1 MSRSKASAVKSKPR
15 SVTVSNVEKDFF
27 SKVPAED
34 RVLLNDADRK
44 DVAKR
49 HADMAAHRKSGKGI
63 IQVGIMGTGAKA
75 RTVIDIVNEDMS
87 FLVDSVAA
95 EIVRHGKVISLLL
108 HPILQG
114 AKGLESH
121 MHIALDTV
129 LTQAMMDDLAA
140 SLECVL
146 RDVRAATSE
155 WRAVRDKVKECQP
168 ALRLAPPSWPENDP
182 EEFTAFLD
190 YIYNDNFTLLGCRA
204 YKFARGKTTIVK
216 DSGLGLLN
224 ENIVPPYIGEGGND
238 GLPVDLLLANNE
250 LPPLLVTKLGKKST
264 VHRAVPLD
272 AITVRQF
279 DRNGNVTGA
288 YLFIGLFTSVTYS
301 RSIDDIPYLRRKAN
315 VVMERSGFKPGSHDY
330 KALRHILEKYPR
342 DEIFQ
347 IKLPRLLKTSLSILS
362 LQERQRIAL
371 YTRKDVFKRFI
382 SCLVYVPR
390 DRYDTRL
397 RVKLGQIL
405 EAEFKGTCGNFY
417 TTLDDSPLA
426 RVMYIIN
433 IGPGS
438 VTEYR
443 TSTIEAKLQEAG
455 RLWSEKL
462 TDALQSRLDDDQ
474 AITAIVQHY
483 GHAFPV
489 GYQETYKPKQT
500 LHDIAKIDDALSGE
514 RLALDLYKDYTC
526 ETHQVRLKMY
536 HKDKPIVLS
545 DVLPLLENM
554 GLRTVSELPFAVKPG
569 DGDQTVWIH
578 DFSLDMKDGHAPAFD
593 KKAVETKAKF
603 EEAFTRIWY
612 GDMENDS
619 LNRLVLSAGLDYRD
633 ITVMRA
639 YVRYLRQTANPF
651 GKLYI
656 ETALTKH
663 PFISRLIIDLFKAW
677 FDPAKQK
684 ESAAR
689 GVSLNKAIEDALQHV
704 DSLDEDR
711 ILRSVCGLV
720 NATLRTNFFQKDE
733 DGKPKEW
740 LSLKLNSHAISDLPE
755 PKPFREIFVY
765 SPRVEAVH
773 LRSDWISRGGIRWS
787 DRHEDFRTEVLGLMK
802 TQQVKNA
809 VIVPMGAKGGFVVKQ
824 PPKEGGRPA
833 YLKEGVECYKIFVR
847 GMLDITDNS
856 KGGKVIPPKNV
867 VRRDQDDPYL
877 VVAADKGTASYSD
890 TANALSIE
898 YGHWLGDAFA
908 SGGSAGYDHKGMGIT
923 ARGAWESVK
932 RHFREM
938 GRDIQKEPF
947 TVIGVGDMAGD
958 VYGNGMLLSPHI
970 NLIGT
975 FNHMHIFIDPAPDAA
990 VTFKERQR
998 LFREVKGW
1006 DAYNE
1011 KLLSKG
1017 GRIYSRS
1024 EKSLTLTPEI
1034 RKLYDIDK
1042 DKVSPP
1048 ELIQAMLR
1056 KDVDLLWFGGI
1067 GTYIKATAETHGE
1080 VGDKGNDALRVNACD
1095 IKAAVI
1101 GEGANLAL
1109 TQNARVEL
1117 GLKGVRLNADFIDN
1131 SGGVDSSDH
1140 EVNIK
1145 ILMTDIMTSG
1155 KHSMDTPRRNKLLAG
1170 MTDEVASLV
1179 LRHNYQ
1185 QTQGISL
1192 MEMQAADQV
1201 AAHIAL
1207 MHDLERTA
1215 NLDRKLD
1222 GLPADQALLD
1232 RQREGKGLTRPELSM
1247 LQAYAKIQFAR
1258 DLLATDIPDHAD
1270 MQDDWLVDYFPQPLR
1285 KPYRTEIL
1293 RHRLRREIVA
1303 TNLSF
1308 QMINRM
1314 GPTFVDSMIA
1324 RTGASSADVARAWI
1338 IVVNAFCLQD
1348 LWADIEALDG
1358 KVSGQVQLAALREIS
1373 RTAERETLWFLTR
1386 LGRKPDIKRDA
1397 SFRDGILDYVKN
1409 IENVMTPRRRE
1420 LIDART
1426 AELLQDGLPKDMAR
1440 RIATIPM
1447 LGAACDVIRIGNEC
1461 KTDVVTTARTYFE
1474 VGEYFRTS
1482 PMRAKARALRSD
1494 DRWAAEVISNV
1505 VDRLYDVQSALTIRV
1520 LKDQAK
1526 GSKAKAGKK
1535 DTISLLT
1542 AWLNTRGLEIT
1553 NIEQILLDVEKT
1565 TVPEISML
1573 IVAEQR
1579 IRSLVEA

>member
-1 MSRSKASAVKSKPR
+1 MPKSPATKAPKNKTKAASAPP
-15 SVTVSNVEKDFF
+15 NVEKEFF
-27 SKVPAED
+27 AKVPAED
-34 RVLLNDADRK
+34 RILLSDADRK
-44 DVAKR
+44 AVAKL
-49 HADMAAHRKSGKGI
+49 HGGMAERRKGNKGLVEIAVMGSGPKS
-63 IQVGIMGTGAKA
+63 
-75 RTVIDIVNEDMS
+75 RTVIDIVNDDMA

-95 EIVRHGKVISLLL
+95 EIVRHGKVITLLL

-114 AKGLESH
+114 AKGPQSH
-121 MHIALDTV
+121 MHIELDTV
-129 LTQAMMDDLAA
+129 LTQAMMDSLKSDLE
-140 SLECVL
+140 SVL

-155 WRAVRDKVKECQP
+155 WPKIRQKVKDCQD

-182 EEFTAFLD
+182 DEFTAFLD
-190 YIYNDNFTLLGCRA
+190 YVYNDNFTLLGCRE
-204 YKFARGKTTIVK
+204 YRFARGKTSAVEG
-216 DSGLGLLN
+216 SGLGLLN
-224 ENIVPPYIGEGGND
+224 DKIIPPYIAEGGSD
-238 GLPVDLLLANNE
+238 GLPVDLLLANSE

-272 AITVRQF
+272 AIAVRQF
-279 DRNGNVTGA
+279 DKNGNVIGA
-288 YLFIGLFTSVTYS
+288 ILFIGLFTSVTYS

-315 VVMERSGFKPGSHDY
+315 VVMQESGFKPGSHDY

-342 DEIFQ
+342 DELFQ
-347 IKLPRLLKTSLSILS
+347 IKLPRLLKTAKSILS

-371 YTRKDVFKRFI
+371 YSRKDVFNRFI

-405 EAEFKGTCGNFY
+405 EQEFKGVIGSFY

-426 RVMYIIN
+426 RVMFIIN
-433 IGPGS
+433 IDENS
-438 VTEYR
+438 ITEYKS
-443 TSTIEAKLQEAG
+443 STIEAKLQEAG

-462 TDALQSRLDDDQ
+462 TDALQAKIDDDQ
-474 AITAIVQHY
+474 AITIIVNRY
-483 GHAFPV
+483 GNAFPIN
-489 GYQETYKPKQT
+489 YQETYKPKQT
-500 LHDIAKIDDALSGE
+500 LHDITKVEDALTGP
-514 RLALDLYKDYTC
+514 RLTLDLYKDYTC
-526 ETHQVRLKMY
+526 APYQVRLKMY
-536 HKDKPIVLS
+536 HKTTPIVLS

-554 GLRTVSELPFAVKPG
+554 GLRTISEIPFSVQPEG
-569 DGDQTVWIH
+569 SDESVWVH

-593 KKAVETKAKF
+593 KRATETKAKF
-603 EEAFTRIWY
+603 EDAFIRIWY
-612 GDMENDS
+612 GEMENDT
-619 LNRLVLSAGLDYRD
+619 LNRLVLSAGLDWRD
-633 ITVMRA
+633 ITVMRS
-639 YVRYLRQTANPF
+639 YVRYLRQTATPF
-651 GKLYI
+651 GKFYI
-656 ETALTKH
+656 ESALTKH
-663 PFISRLIIDLFKAW
+663 PFISRLIIDLFKAY
-677 FDPAKQK
+677 FDPSKQK
-684 ESAAR
+684 EAAKKT
-689 GVSLNKAIEDALQHV
+689 VSLNQAIEDALQHV

-711 ILRSVCGLV
+711 ILRSVWGLV
-720 NATLRTNFFQKDE
+720 NATLRTNFYQKDE
-733 DGKPKEW
+733 KGEPKSW

-787 DRHEDFRTEVLGLMK
+787 DRHEDFRTEILGLMK
-802 TQQVKNA
+802 TQQVKNS

-833 YLKEGVECYKIFVR
+833 YLQEGVECYKIFVR

-867 VRRDQDDPYL
+867 VRRDTDDPYL

-908 SGGSAGYDHKGMGIT
+908 SGGSAGYDHKKMGIT
-923 ARGAWESVK
+923 ARGGWESVK

-938 GRDIQKEPF
+938 GTDIQKEPF
-947 TVIGVGDMAGD
+947 TVMGVGDMAGD

-975 FNHMHIFIDPAPDAA
+975 FNHMHIFIDPTPDAA
-990 VTFKERQR
+990 VSFKERER
-998 LFREVKGW
+998 LFKEVKGW

-1017 GRIYSRS
+1017 GRIYNRS
-1024 EKSLTLTPEI
+1024 EKSLALTPEI
-1034 RKLYDIDK
+1034 RKLYNIDK

-1056 KDVDLLWFGGI
+1056 KEVDLLWFGGI
-1067 GTYIKATAETHGE
+1067 GTYIKATNEGHSD
-1080 VGDKGNDALRVNACD
+1080 VGDKGNDSLRVNASD
-1095 IKAAVI
+1095 IKAKVI

-1117 GLKGVRLNADFIDN
+1117 GLRGIRLNADFIDN

-1145 ILMTDIMTSG
+1145 ILMTDIMAG
-1155 KHSMDTPRRNKLLAG
+1155 KHGMDTPKRNKLLAS
-1170 MTDEVASLV
+1170 MTEEVAGLV

-1185 QTQGISL
+1185 QTQGLSL
-1192 MEMQAADQV
+1192 MELQAPDQV
-1201 AAHIAL
+1201 PAHIGL
-1207 MHDLERTA
+1207 MHDLEHTA

-1222 GLPADQALLD
+1222 GLPSDQVLID
-1232 RQREGKGLTRPELSM
+1232 RQRDGKGLTRPELSM
-1247 LQAYAKIQFAR
+1247 LQAYAKIQFTR
-1258 DLLATDIPDHAD
+1258 DLMATDIPDHAD
-1270 MQDDWLVDYFPQPLR
+1270 MQDDWLINYFPQPLR

-1293 RHRLRREIVA
+1293 RHRLRREIIA

-1308 QMINRM
+1308 QLVNRM

-1324 RTGASSADVARAWI
+1324 KTGASSADVARAWI
-1338 IVVNAFCLQD
+1338 IVVNAFGLQD
-1348 LWADIEALDG
+1348 LWAEIEALDG
-1358 KVSGQVQLAALREIS
+1358 KVSGQVQLSALREIS

-1397 SFRDGILDYVKN
+1397 SFRDGILDYVKH
-1409 IENVMTPRRRE
+1409 IENVMTPKRRE
-1420 LIDART
+1420 MIDHRT
-1426 AELLQDGLPKDMAR
+1426 AELLSDGLPKDMAR

-1461 KTDVVTTARTYFE
+1461 KTDIVTTALTYFE
-1474 VGEYFRTS
+1474 VGEYFRIS

-1505 VDRLYDVQSALTIRV
+1505 VDRLYDVQTVLTIRV
-1520 LKDQAK
+1520 LKDSGTVK
-1526 GSKAKAGKK
+1526 SSKK
-1535 DTISLLT
+1535 DTVSLLT
-1542 AWLNTRGLEIT
+1542 AWLNKRSTEIA
-1553 NIEQILLDVEKT
+1553 NVEQILLDIEKT
-1565 TVPEISML
+1565 AVPEISML

>member
-1 MSRSKASAVKSKPR
+1 MSKAKASVAKSKPKAL
-15 SVTVSNVEKDFF
+15 TVSNIEKDFF
-27 SKVPAED
+27 TKVPAED
-34 RVLLNDADRK
+34 RLLLNDADRK
-44 DVAKR
+44 SVAKL
-49 HADMAAHRKSGKGI
+49 HADMATRRKGNKGLV
-63 IQVGIMGTGAKA
+63 QVTVMGTGPKA
-75 RTVIDIVNEDMS
+75 RTVIDIVNDDMA

-95 EIVRHGKVISLLL
+95 EIVRHGKVIALLL

-114 AKGLESH
+114 DKGAQSH
-121 MHIALDTV
+121 MHIELSTV
-129 LTQAMMDDLAA
+129 LTQAMMDELARDLE
-140 SLECVL
+140 SVL
-146 RDVRAATSE
+146 RDVRAATSQ
-155 WRAVRDKVKECQP
+155 WHAIRDKVKECQS

-190 YIYNDNFTLLGCRA
+190 YIYNDNFTLLGARE
-204 YKFARGKTTIVK
+204 YKFARGKTSIVEG
-216 DSGLGLLN
+216 SGLGLLN
-224 ENIVPPYIGEGGND
+224 DKIIPPYITEGGSE

-272 AITVRQF
+272 AIAVRQF
-279 DRNGNVTGA
+279 DKNGNVTGA

-301 RSIDDIPYLRRKAN
+301 RSIEDIPYLRRKAN
-315 VVMERSGFKPGSHDY
+315 VVMEESRFKPGSHDY

-342 DEIFQ
+342 DELFQ
-347 IKLPRLLKTSLSILS
+347 IKLPRLLKTATSILS

-371 YTRKDVFKRFI
+371 YTRKDVFNRFI

-397 RVKLGQIL
+397 RVKLGEIL
-405 EAEFKGTCGNFY
+405 EQEFKGSCGNFY

-433 IGPGS
+433 IDENS
-438 VTEYR
+438 VTEYK
-443 TSTIEAKLQEAG
+443 SSDIEGKLQEAG

-462 TDALQSRLDDDQ
+462 TGALQSKLDDDQ
-474 AITAIVQHY
+474 SITAIVGHY
-483 GHAFPV
+483 GHAFPIS
-489 GYQETYKPKQT
+489 YQEAYLPKQT
-500 LHDIAKIDDALSGE
+500 LHDITKIDDALTE
-514 RLALDLYKDYTC
+514 NRLSLDLYKDYTC
-526 ETHQVRLKMY
+526 EPHQVRLKMY
-536 HKDKPIVLS
+536 NKDTPIVLS

-569 DGDQTVWIH
+569 NGEQTVWIH

-593 KKAVETKAKF
+593 KKAVETKAHF
-603 EEAFTRIWY
+603 EEAFTRVWY

-619 LNRLVLSAGLDYRD
+619 LNKLILSAGLDYRD

-663 PFISRLIIDLFKAW
+663 PFISRLIVDLFKAY
-677 FDPAKQK
+677 FDPSKAKD
-684 ESAAR
+684 SAKKGAS
-689 GVSLNKAIEDALQHV
+689 VNQAIEEALQRV

-711 ILRSVCGLV
+711 ILRSVTGLV
-720 NATLRTNFFQKDE
+720 NNTLRTNFFQMDE
-733 DGKPKEW
+733 NGEPKAW
-740 LSLKLNSHAISDLPE
+740 LSLKLNSHGIADLPE

-802 TQQVKNA
+802 TQQVKNS

-890 TANALSIE
+890 TANALSLE

-923 ARGAWESVK
+923 ARGGWESVK

-938 GRDIQKEPF
+938 GKDIQKEPF

-975 FNHMHIFIDPAPDAA
+975 FNHMHIFIDPTPDAA
-990 VTFKERQR
+990 ATFKERQR
-998 LFREVKGW
+998 LFKEVKGW
-1006 DAYNE
+1006 EAYNE

-1024 EKSLTLTPEI
+1024 EKSLSLTPEI
-1034 RKLYDIDK
+1034 RKLYNIDK

-1080 VGDKGNDALRVNACD
+1080 VGDKANDSLRVNAGD
-1095 IKAAVI
+1095 INAKVI
-1101 GEGANLAL
+1101 GEGANLGI

-1145 ILMTDIMTSG
+1145 ILMTDIMAG
-1155 KHSMDTPRRNKLLAG
+1155 KHGMDTPKRNKLLAS
-1170 MTDEVASLV
+1170 MTDEVAHLV

-1192 MEMQAADQV
+1192 MEMQALDQV
-1201 AAHIAL
+1201 GAHINL
-1207 MHDLERTA
+1207 MHTLKRTD

-1222 GLPADQALLD
+1222 GLPKDEELLE
-1232 RQREGKGLTRPELSM
+1232 RQREGKGLVRPEISM
-1247 LQAYAKIQFAR
+1247 LQAYAKIRFTR

-1270 MQDDWLVDYFPQPLR
+1270 MQDDWLVNYFPQPLR

-1293 RHRLRREIVA
+1293 RHRLHREIIA

-1308 QMINRM
+1308 QLINRM

-1324 RTGASSADVARAWI
+1324 KTGASTADVARAWI
-1338 IVVNAFCLQD
+1338 IVVNAFGLQK
-1348 LWADIEALDG
+1348 LWAEIEALDG
-1358 KVSGQVQLAALREIS
+1358 KVSGQVQLAALREIA

-1397 SFRDGILDYVKN
+1397 SFGDGILDYVKN
-1409 IENVMTPRRRE
+1409 IENVMTPKRRE
-1420 LIDART
+1420 MIDNRT

-1447 LGAACDVIRIGNEC
+1447 LGAACDVIRIANEC
-1461 KTDVVTTARTYFE
+1461 KTDVVTTALTYFE
-1474 VGEYFRTS
+1474 VGEYFRVS

-1526 GSKAKAGKK
+1526 GGSKAKAGKK

-1542 AWLNTRGLEIT
+1542 AWLDTRGPEIT
-1553 NIEQILLDVEKT
+1553 NIEQVLLDVEKT

>member
-1 MSRSKASAVKSKPR
+1 MSKAKASVAKSKTP
-15 SVTVSNVEKDFF
+15 TAANIEKDFF
-27 SKVPAED
+27 TKVPAED
-34 RVLLNDADRK
+34 RLLLNDADRK
-44 DVAKR
+44 SVAKR
-49 HADMAAHRKSGKGI
+49 HADMAARRKGNKGLV
-63 IQVGIMGTGAKA
+63 QVGVMGAGAKA
-75 RTVIDIVNEDMS
+75 RTVIDIVNDDMA

-95 EIVRHGKVISLLL
+95 EIVRHGKVIALLL

-114 AKGLESH
+114 TKGAQSH

-129 LTQAMMDDLAA
+129 LTQAMMDDLAND
-140 SLECVL
+140 LENTL

-155 WRAVRDKVKECQP
+155 WHAIRDKVKECQA

-190 YIYNDNFTLLGCRA
+190 YIYNDNFTLLGARA
-204 YKFARGKTTIVK
+204 YKFARGKTVAVE

-224 ENIVPPYIGEGGND
+224 DKIIPPYITEGGSD

-272 AITVRQF
+272 AIAVRQF
-279 DRNGNVTGA
+279 DKNGNVTGA

-301 RSIDDIPYLRRKAN
+301 RSIEDIPYLRRKAN
-315 VVMERSGFKPGSHDY
+315 VVMEESGFKSGTHDY

-342 DEIFQ
+342 DELFQ
-347 IKLPRLLKTSLSILS
+347 IKLPRLLKTATSILS

-371 YTRKDVFKRFI
+371 YTRKDVFNRFI
-382 SCLVYVPR
+382 SCLVYIPR

-397 RVKLGQIL
+397 RVKLGKIL
-405 EAEFKGTCGNFY
+405 EQEFKGVCGNFY

-433 IGPGS
+433 IDENS
-438 VTEYR
+438 VTEYK
-443 TSTIEAKLQEAG
+443 STAIEEKLQEAG

-462 TDALQSRLDDDQ
+462 TDALQSKLDNDQ

-483 GHAFPV
+483 GHAFPLS
-489 GYQETYKPKQT
+489 YQEAYLPKQT
-500 LHDIAKIDDALSGE
+500 LHDITKIDDTLNE
-514 RLALDLYKDYTC
+514 NRLMLDLYKDYTC
-526 ETHQVRLKMY
+526 EPQQVRLKIY
-536 HKDKPIVLS
+536 NKDTPIVLS

-569 DGDQTVWIH
+569 DGEQTVWIH
-578 DFSLDMKDGHAPAFD
+578 DFSLYMKDGHAPAFD
-593 KKAVETKAKF
+593 KKAVETKAHF

-619 LNRLVLSAGLDYRD
+619 LNKLILSAGLDYRD

-663 PFISRLIIDLFKAW
+663 PFISRLVVDLFKAY
-677 FDPAKQK
+677 FDPAKAK
-684 ESAAR
+684 EAEKKSAA
-689 GVSLNKAIEDALQHV
+689 LNSAIEEALQRV
-704 DSLDEDR
+704 ESLDEDR
-711 ILRSVCGLV
+711 ILRSVTGLV

-733 DGKPKEW
+733 NGAPKTW
-740 LSLKLNSHAISDLPE
+740 LSLKLNSHAIHDLPE

-802 TQQVKNA
+802 TQQVKNS

-856 KGGKVIPPKNV
+856 VGGKVIPPKNV

-890 TANALSIE
+890 TANALSLE

-923 ARGAWESVK
+923 ARGGWESVK

-938 GRDIQKEPF
+938 GKDIQKEAF

-975 FNHMHIFIDPAPDAA
+975 FNHMHIFIDPTPDAA
-990 VTFKERQR
+990 ATFKERQR
-998 LFREVKGW
+998 LFKDVKGW
-1006 DAYNE
+1006 EAYNE

-1067 GTYIKATAETHGE
+1067 GTYIKATTETHGE
-1080 VGDKGNDALRVNACD
+1080 VGDKGNDSLRVNAAD
-1095 IKAAVI
+1095 INAKVI

-1145 ILMTDIMTSG
+1145 ILMTDIMSG
-1155 KHSMDTPRRNKLLAG
+1155 KHGMDTGKRNKLLAS

-1192 MEMQAADQV
+1192 MEMQAHDQ
-1201 AAHIAL
+1201 AGAHINL
-1207 MHDLERTA
+1207 MHTLKRTD

-1222 GLPADQALLD
+1222 GLPSDDALLA
-1232 RQREGKGLTRPELSM
+1232 RQREGHGLVRPEISM
-1247 LQAYAKIQFAR
+1247 LQAYAKIRFTR

-1270 MQDDWLVDYFPQPLR
+1270 MQDDWLVNYFPHPLR

-1293 RHRLRREIVA
+1293 RHRLRREIIA

-1308 QMINRM
+1308 QLINRM

-1324 RTGASSADVARAWI
+1324 KTGASTADVARAWI
-1338 IVVNAFCLQD
+1338 IVVNAFGLQK
-1348 LWADIEALDG
+1348 LWAEIEALDG
-1358 KVSGQVQLAALREIS
+1358 KVSGQVQLSALREIS

-1397 SFRDGILDYVKN
+1397 SFGAGILDYVKN
-1409 IENVMTPRRRE
+1409 IENVMTPKRRSM
-1420 LIDART
+1420 IDSRT
-1426 AELLQDGLPKDMAR
+1426 SELLQDGLPKDMAR

-1447 LGAACDVIRIGNEC
+1447 LGAACDVIRIANEC
-1461 KTDVVTTARTYFE
+1461 KADIVTTALTYFE

-1520 LKDQAK
+1520 LKDRLK
-1526 GSKAKAGKK
+1526 GGKSGAGRKE
-1535 DTISLLT
+1535 IVSLLT
-1542 AWLNTRGLEIT
+1542 QWLNTRSAEIAS
-1553 NIEQILLDVEKT
+1553 IEQVLLDVEKT

>member
-1 MSRSKASAVKSKPR
+1 MPKSSATKSKSSALSP
-15 SVTVSNVEKDFF
+15 SNIEKDFF

-34 RVLLNDADRK
+34 RVRLNEADRK
-44 DVAKR
+44 AVAKL
-49 HADMAAHRKSGKGI
+49 HADMAARRKSGKGLVEI
-63 IQVGIMGTGAKA
+63 STMGAGTKA
-75 RTVIDIVNEDMS
+75 RTVIDIVNDDMA

-95 EIVRHGKVISLLL
+95 EIVRHSKIIILLL

-114 AKGLESH
+114 AKNPQSH
-121 MHIALDTV
+121 MHIELDTV
-129 LTQAMMDDLAA
+129 LTHAMMDELKSDL
-140 SLECVL
+140 ERVL

-155 WRAVRDKVKECQP
+155 WPEIREKVKECQA
-168 ALRLAPPSWPENDP
+168 ALRMAPPSWPENDP
-182 EEFTAFLD
+182 DEFTAFLD
-190 YIYNDNFTLLGCRA
+190 YVYNDNFTLLGCRE
-204 YKFARGKTTIVK
+204 YKFSRGKTTIVEG
-216 DSGLGLLN
+216 SGLGLLN
-224 ENIVPPYIGEGGND
+224 DKIVPPYIGEGGSD
-238 GLPVDLLLANNE
+238 GLPVDLLLANSE
-250 LPPLLVTKLGKKST
+250 LPPLLVTKLGKRST

-272 AITVRQF
+272 AIAVRQF
-279 DRNGNVTGA
+279 DKHGA
-288 YLFIGLFTSVTYS
+288 VVGAHLFIGLFTSVTYS

-315 VVMERSGFKPGSHDY
+315 VVMEESGFKPGSHDY

-342 DEIFQ
+342 DELFQ
-347 IKLPRLLKTSLSILS
+347 IKLPRLLKTAKSILS

-371 YTRKDVFKRFI
+371 YNRKDVFNRFI

-405 EAEFKGTCGNFY
+405 EQEFKGTIGSFY

-433 IGPGS
+433 IGPDS
-438 VTEYR
+438 ITDYK
-443 TSTIEAKLQEAG
+443 SMNIEQKLQEAG

-462 TDALQSRLDDDQ
+462 TDALQKKIDDDQ
-474 AITAIVQHY
+474 AITAIVNRY

-489 GYQETYKPKQT
+489 GYQEAYLPKQT
-500 LHDIAKIDDALSGE
+500 LHDITKIEDALAGT
-514 RLALDLYKDYTC
+514 RLTLDLYKDYTC
-526 ETHQVRLKMY
+526 APYQVRLKMY
-536 HKDKPIVLS
+536 HKGTPIVLS

-554 GLRTVSELPFAVKPG
+554 GLRTISELPFSVKPAG
-569 DGDQTVWIH
+569 SDEMVWIH

-593 KKAVETKAKF
+593 KRAVETKKKF
-603 EEAFTRIWY
+603 EDAFIRVWY
-612 GDMENDS
+612 GEMENDS
-619 LNRLVLSAGLDYRD
+619 LNRLVLSAGLDWRD

-663 PFISRLIIDLFKAW
+663 PFISRLIIDLFKAY

-684 ESAAR
+684 ESAAK
-689 GVSLNKAIEDALQHV
+689 GASINQAIEEALQRV

-720 NATLRTNFFQKDE
+720 NATLRTNFYQKDE
-733 DGKPKEW
+733 NGEPKSW
-740 LSLKLNSHAISDLPE
+740 LSVKLNSHQIVDLPE

-787 DRHEDFRTEVLGLMK
+787 DRHEDFRTEILGLMK
-802 TQQVKNA
+802 TQQVKNS

-824 PPKEGGRPA
+824 PPKEGGRAA
-833 YLKEGVECYKIFVR
+833 YLQEGVECYKIFVR

-867 VRRDQDDPYL
+867 VRRDTDDPYL

-908 SGGSAGYDHKGMGIT
+908 SGGSAGYDHKKMGIT

-938 GRDIQKEPF
+938 GKDIQKEPF

-975 FNHMHIFIDPAPDAA
+975 FNHMHIFIDPTPDAA
-990 VTFKERQR
+990 SSFKERER
-998 LFREVKGW
+998 LFKEVKGW
-1006 DAYNE
+1006 DAYDE
-1011 KLLSKG
+1011 KKLSKG
-1017 GRIYSRS
+1017 GRIYNRS
-1024 EKSLTLTPEI
+1024 EKSLALTPEI
-1034 RKLYDIDK
+1034 RKLYGIDK

-1048 ELIQAMLR
+1048 ELIQAML
-1056 KDVDLLWFGGI
+1056 KKQVDLMWFGGI
-1067 GTYIKATAETHGE
+1067 GTYVKATAETHAE
-1080 VGDKGNDALRVNACD
+1080 VGDKGNDALRINASD
-1095 IKAAVI
+1095 LNASVI

-1109 TQNARVEL
+1109 TQRARVEL
-1117 GLKGVRLNADFIDN
+1117 GLRGVRLNADFIDN

-1155 KHSMDTPRRNKLLAG
+1155 KHSMDTPKRNKLLAS
-1170 MTDEVASLV
+1170 MTEEVAGLV

-1185 QTQGISL
+1185 QTQGLSL
-1192 MEMQAADQV
+1192 MELQAPDQV
-1201 AAHIAL
+1201 PAHIGL
-1207 MHDLERTA
+1207 MHDLDRTA

-1222 GLPADQALLD
+1222 GLPSDEELTA
-1232 RQREGKGLTRPELSM
+1232 RQRDGKGLTRPELSM
-1247 LQAYAKIQFAR
+1247 LQAYAKIQFTR
-1258 DLLATDIPDHAD
+1258 DLMATDIPDHAD
-1270 MQDDWLVDYFPQPLR
+1270 MQDDWLVRYFPQPLQ

-1293 RHRLRREIVA
+1293 RHRLRREIIA

-1308 QMINRM
+1308 QLINRM

-1324 RTGASSADVARAWI
+1324 KTGASSADVARAWI
-1338 IVVNAFCLQD
+1338 IVANAFGLQD
-1348 LWADIEALDG
+1348 LWAEIEALDG
-1358 KVSGQVQLAALREIS
+1358 KVSGQVQLSALREIS

-1409 IENVMTPRRRE
+1409 IENVMTPKRRE
-1420 LIDART
+1420 LIDTRT
-1426 AELLQDGLPKDMAR
+1426 AELLKDGLPKDMAR

-1461 KTDVVTTARTYFE
+1461 KTDIVTTALTYFE
-1474 VGEYFRTS
+1474 VGEYFRIS

-1505 VDRLYDVQSALTIRV
+1505 VDRLYDVQTALTIRI
-1520 LKDQAK
+1520 LKDSVK
-1526 GSKAKAGKK
+1526 PKPGKK
-1535 DTISLLT
+1535 DAVSLLT
-1542 AWLNTRGLEIT
+1542 HWLNSRGSEIA
-1553 NIEQILLDVEKT
+1553 NVEQVLLDVEKT

-1579 IRSLVEA
+1579 IRSLVET

>member
-1 MSRSKASAVKSKPR
+1 MSKAKASVAKSKPKTL
-15 SVTVSNVEKDFF
+15 TVANIEKDFF
-27 SKVPAED
+27 TKVPAED
-34 RVLLNDADRK
+34 RLRLNDADRK
-44 DVAKR
+44 SVAKQ
-49 HADMAAHRKSGKGI
+49 HADMAARRKAQKGLV
-63 IQVGIMGTGAKA
+63 QVSVLGTGAKA
-75 RTVIDIVNEDMS
+75 RTVIDIVNDDMA

-95 EIVRHGKVISLLL
+95 EIVRHGKVIALLL
-108 HPILQG
+108 HPILQS
-114 AKGLESH
+114 AKGAQSH
-121 MHIALDTV
+121 MHIELDTV
-129 LTQAMMDDLAA
+129 LTQAMMDELSRDLE
-140 SLECVL
+140 SVL
-146 RDVRAATSE
+146 RDVRAATTE
-155 WRAVRDKVKECQP
+155 WRAIRDKIKECQ
-168 ALRLAPPSWPENDP
+168 AGLRLAPPSWPENDP

-190 YIYNDNFTLLGCRA
+190 YIYNDNFTLLGARE
-204 YKFARGKTTIVK
+204 YKFARGKTIVAEG
-216 DSGLGLLN
+216 SGLGLLN
-224 ENIVPPYIGEGGND
+224 DKIIPPYITEGGVD

-272 AITVRQF
+272 AIAVRQF
-279 DRNGNVTGA
+279 DKNGNVTGA
-288 YLFIGLFTSVTYS
+288 HLFIGLFTSVTYS
-301 RSIDDIPYLRRKAN
+301 RSIEDIPYLRRKAN
-315 VVMERSGFKPGSHDY
+315 VVMEESGFKPGSHDY

-342 DEIFQ
+342 DELFQ
-347 IKLPRLLKTSLSILS
+347 IKLPRLLKTATSILS

-371 YTRKDVFKRFI
+371 YTRKDVFNRFI

-397 RVKLGQIL
+397 RVRLGEIL
-405 EAEFKGTCGNFY
+405 EQEFKGSCGNFY

-426 RVMYIIN
+426 RVMYSIN
-433 IGPGS
+433 IDENS
-438 VTEYR
+438 VTEYK
-443 TSTIEAKLQEAG
+443 SSDVEGKLQEAG

-462 TDALQSRLDDDQ
+462 TDALQSKLDDDQ

-483 GHAFPV
+483 GHAFPI
-489 GYQETYKPKQT
+489 GYQEAYKPKQT
-500 LHDIAKIDDALSGE
+500 LHDISKIDDALTQD
-514 RLALDLYKDYTC
+514 RLSLDLYKDYSC
-526 ETHQVRLKMY
+526 EPHQVRLKMY
-536 HKDKPIVLS
+536 NKGTPIVLS

-569 DGDQTVWIH
+569 NGEQTVWIH

-593 KKAVETKAKF
+593 KKAVETKAHF
-603 EEAFTRIWY
+603 EDAFTRIWY

-619 LNRLVLSAGLDYRD
+619 LNKLILSAGLDYRD

-663 PFISRLIIDLFKAW
+663 PFISRLIVDLFKAY
-677 FDPAKQK
+677 FDPSKAKD
-684 ESAAR
+684 AAKK
-689 GVSLNKAIEDALQHV
+689 GASINQAIEEALQRV

-711 ILRSVCGLV
+711 ILRSVTGLV

-733 DGKPKEW
+733 NGEPKTW

-802 TQQVKNA
+802 TQQVKNS

-824 PPKEGGRPA
+824 PPKDGGRPA
-833 YLKEGVECYKIFVR
+833 YLKEGLECYKIFIR

-856 KGGKVIPPKNV
+856 KGGKIIPPKNV

-877 VVAADKGTASYSD
+877 VAAADKGTASYSD
-890 TANALSIE
+890 TANALSLE

-938 GRDIQKEPF
+938 GKDIQKEPF

-975 FNHMHIFIDPAPDAA
+975 FNHMHIFIDPTPDAA
-990 VTFKERQR
+990 ATFKERQR
-998 LFREVKGW
+998 LFKEIKGW

-1017 GRIYSRS
+1017 GRIYNRA

-1034 RKLYDIDK
+1034 RKLYNIDK
-1042 DKVSPP
+1042 ERVSPP

-1080 VGDKGNDALRVNACD
+1080 VSDKGNDSLRVNAGD
-1095 IKAAVI
+1095 INAKVI

-1145 ILMTDIMTSG
+1145 ILMTDIMSG
-1155 KHSMDTPRRNKLLAG
+1155 KHSMTLPKRNKLLAD

-1185 QTQGISL
+1185 QTQGVSL
-1192 MEMQAADQV
+1192 MEMQALDQV
-1201 AAHIAL
+1201 ATHIGL
-1207 MHDLERTA
+1207 MHTLERTD

-1222 GLPADQALLD
+1222 GLPTDEELLA
-1232 RQREGKGLTRPELSM
+1232 RQRDGKALVRPEISM
-1247 LQAYAKIQFAR
+1247 LQAYAKIRFTR

-1270 MQDDWLVDYFPQPLR
+1270 MQDDWLVNYFPQPLR

-1293 RHRLRREIVA
+1293 RHRLRREIIA

-1308 QMINRM
+1308 QLINRM

-1324 RTGASSADVARAWI
+1324 RTGASTADVARAWI
-1338 IVVNAFCLQD
+1338 IVVNAFGLQK
-1348 LWADIEALDG
+1348 LWAEIEALDG

-1373 RTAERETLWFLTR
+1373 RTAERETLWFLIR

-1397 SFRDGILDYVKN
+1397 SFGGGILDYVKN
-1409 IENVMTPRRRE
+1409 IENVMTPKRRE
-1420 LIDART
+1420 VIDART
-1426 AELLQDGLPKDMAR
+1426 AALLQDGLPKDMAR

-1447 LGAACDVIRIGNEC
+1447 LGAACDVIRIANEC
-1461 KTDVVTTARTYFE
+1461 KTDIVTTALTYFE
-1474 VGEYFRTS
+1474 IGEYFRIS

-1505 VDRLYDVQSALTIRV
+1505 VDRLYDVQSSLTIRV

-1526 GSKAKAGKK
+1526 TSKAKTGKK
-1535 DTISLLT
+1535 DVPSLLT
-1542 AWLNTRGLEIT
+1542 AWLNTRGPEIA

-1565 TVPEISML
+1565 TVPEISMM